1 MSSPIRG
8 GPSSHSSRLQQSTP
22 RALGASE
29 SQLAVW
35 HHRELSRRLARLW
48 PDRARE
54 DEDRLIRL
62 DNRNIRGSACRWTR
76 RPSLCRIVR
85 TARATGKARHA
96 AQASRR
102 RDGVMADSVTAE
114 MQSRGYLSPKRSAAG
129 LQLLSGHQ
137 GVSARCCA
145 LLPPSP
151 PWLAWHQLPLER
163 GAAHEPDEPRLSPS
177 NGDKDRPRGLAIGHN
192 FRPPAPA
199 IGQKMLLAQD
209 RAQAQRPACD
219 PTGQTTS

>member
-1 MSSPIRG
+1 MS
-8 GPSSHSSRLQQSTP
+8 
-22 RALGASE
+22 E
-29 SQLAVW
+29 
-35 HHRELSRRLARLW
+35 
-48 PDRARE
+48 
-54 DEDRLIRL
+54 
-62 DNRNIRGSACRWTR
+62 
-76 RPSLCRIVR
+76 RPWDGCWDKTA
-85 TARATGKARHA
+85 TARATDKARK
-96 AQASRR
+96 ASRR
-102 RDGVMADSVTAE
+102 RDGVTGVTADGVTAE

-137 GVSARCCA
+137 GVCARCCA

-151 PWLAWHQLPLER
+151 PWHQLPLER
-163 GAAHEPDEPRLSPS
+163 GAAHEPDEPCLSPS

-219 PTGQTTS
+219 PTGQTRRNKISFLWRPCLCLELCLDGRERRGGGGTGQAVRGADLISCQDKNGRFSDPDEQRSQ

>member
-1 MSSPIRG
+1 MAP
-8 GPSSHSSRLQQSTP
+8 P
-22 RALGASE
+22 RAQPSPGAPLVRQGARGRGSLN
-29 SQLAVW
+29 SARRSIIFAARHAAGPAALASV
-35 HHRELSRRLARLW
+35 ELS
-48 PDRARE
+48 E
-54 DEDRLIRL
+54 
-62 DNRNIRGSACRWTR
+62 
-76 RPSLCRIVR
+76 RPWDGCWDKTA
-85 TARATGKARHA
+85 TARATDKARK
-96 AQASRR
+96 ASRR
-102 RDGVMADSVTAE
+102 RDGVTGVTADGVTAE

-137 GVSARCCA
+137 GVCARCCA

-151 PWLAWHQLPLER
+151 PWHQLPLER
-163 GAAHEPDEPRLSPS
+163 GAAHEPDEPCLSPS